1 MPQMKNSYDT
11 LSGPEKA
18 AVFLFALGEDQA
30 GKIFKLMDDDEIRV
44 LSQKMAHLGSVGSE
58 VIEHLFVEFS
68 EQVSSAGS
76 LVGTVDSTE
85 RLLAKML
92 DKNRAQEIMDEIRG
106 PSGRT
111 IWEKLSNVNEA
122 VLANFLKN
130 EYPQT
135 VAVVLS
141 RIKTAHAAKV
151 LAQLPENFAL
161 EVVTRMLR
169 MEGVQQD
176 VLQHVERTL
185 RSEFMSNLART
196 TRRDT
201 HEIMADIFNSL
212 DRKTESQFM
221 SALEERNQESAE
233 RIRQLMFT
241 FDDLLRINSTGIQS
255 ILRLVPKE
263 KLALGLKGASQE
275 VKTLFFNNMSER
287 AGKMMREDM
296 EAMGPVRLRDVDE
309 AQAAIVAAAR
319 TLADSGEIV
328 IAGNDGDGQEEMVE

>member
-1 MPQMKNSYDT
+1 MPQMKNSYDS

-18 AVFLFALGEDQA
+18 AVFLFSLGEDQA
-30 GKIFKLMDDDEIRV
+30 GKLFKLMDDEEIRV

-68 EQVSSAGS
+68 EQLSSAGS
-76 LVGTVDSTE
+76 LVGTVDNTE

-92 DKNRAQEIMDEIRG
+92 DKDRAQEIMDEIRG

-141 RIKTAHAAKV
+141 RIKTAHAARV
-151 LAQLPENFAL
+151 LGQLPENFAL
-161 EVVTRMLR
+161 EVVMRMLR

-196 TRRDT
+196 PRRDT

-221 SALEERNQESAE
+221 IALEERNQDSAE

-241 FDDLLRINSTGIQS
+241 FDDLLRIDSSGIQS

-263 KLALGLKGASQE
+263 KLALGLKGASEE
-275 VKTLFFNNMSER
+275 VKALFFNNMSER

-309 AQAAIVAAAR
+309 AQATIVTAAK
-319 TLADSGEIV
+319 TLADSGEII
-328 IAGNDGDGQEEMVE
+328 IAGNDGDGQEEMIE

>member
-1 MPQMKNSYDT
+1 MPQMKNSYDA

-92 DKNRAQEIMDEIRG
+92 DKNRVQEIMDEIRG

-141 RIKTAHAAKV
+141 RIRTAHAAKV

-161 EVVTRMLR
+161 EVVTRMLS

-176 VLQHVERTL
+176 VLQHVEQTL

-221 SALEERNQESAE
+221 AALEERNQESAE

-309 AQAAIVAAAR
+309 AQAAIVAAAK

-328 IAGNDGDGQEEMVE
+328 IAGNDGEGQEEMVE